1 MYSKWSVYSANFGGL
16 HINHGSEGKL
26 EWGGGGGGMTA
37 DGRGK
42 VDNVISFSLSPLPSP
57 VSCCFVSLPVSSLP
71 HDLPWPM
78 SMVMYCTT
86 ILKSKAQLSKMSLLD
101 VRFASVHE
109 ASILQMQ

>member
-26 EWGGGGGGMTA
+26 EWGGGGGGGGGGMTA

-57 VSCCFVSLPVSSLP
+57 VSCCFVSLPVNGNVLYHNSE
-71 HDLPWPM
+71 
-78 SMVMYCTT
+78 VKGTVV
-86 ILKSKAQLSKMSLLD
+86 KNVA
-101 VRFASVHE
+101 VRCEIRFRSRGFNTDAVVS
-109 ASILQMQ
+109 